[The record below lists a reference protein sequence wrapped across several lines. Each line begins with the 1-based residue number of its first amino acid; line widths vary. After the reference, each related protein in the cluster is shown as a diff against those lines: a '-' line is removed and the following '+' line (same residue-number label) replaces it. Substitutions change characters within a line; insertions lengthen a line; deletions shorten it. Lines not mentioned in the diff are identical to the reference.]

1 MRFFTLLLVF
11 FLNTSL
17 FSVFSQDQLTVEEN
31 LNTNNSLS
39 AIVEK
44 ESLSIEFEENKITMD
59 YRLLV
64 KVLNSQGEKA
74 LDTYVHYNDNIKIK
88 KIEAL
93 IYNANG
99 DLIRKVKEKDFND
112 ISAVGGAT
120 LFSDSRIKC
129 LDYSSNTYP
138 YTVDFTYQTQHKN
151 TAFLPQFLFIKNYNT
166 KVNYAELYI
175 SYEEGETP
183 VNYKMKNDID
193 NIVKFKQYPNAM
205 MFTATDL
212 EPIKHEV
219 LSPSIMN
226 LSPIVLLAPKKF
238 KFYDYV
244 GSADNWKDL
253 GSWMND
259 EILLNKRNLDD
270 TTIDKIKMI
279 TADADSPL
287 EKAKLVYE
295 YVQNNTRY
303 VSVQVG
309 VGGIQP
315 ISAEEVD
322 RMKYG
327 DCKGLTNYTKALL
340 EVVDIP
346 SYYTHVESGSYK
358 VDFEDDFSSL
368 NQGDHVILNIP
379 INNEDY
385 WVDCTNSTSPFGFL
399 GSFTDD
405 RKVLVMTPNGGEL
418 KKTKSYYNQENS
430 THFISNV
437 ILKEDNSFSVNHT
450 ITSKGIHYQE
460 RLPYAFMPLYEL
472 VEKDKQRWRELS
484 NLNVIS
490 HKVTNNKD
498 SVFLYEEVELEGK
511 KLGEKLGNRIIFS
524 PNINSKN
531 NYIPPRVKQRENPF
545 QILRGYE
552 LIDTVKVNIPQGY
565 QIEAL
570 SENKEFKSIFGDY
583 KLEIIRKEDFILFYR
598 KLLIK
603 EGLYSKNSYSEYRE
617 FRKKVAL
624 AENSKIS
631 IVK

>member
-1 MRFFTLLLVF
+1 MRFFTLLLIF

-17 FSVFSQDQLTVEEN
+17 FSVFSQDQLTEEN

-64 KVLNSQGEKA
+64 KVLSPQGEEA
-74 LDTYVHYNDNIKIK
+74 IDTYVHYDDDIKIK

-93 IYNANG
+93 IYDANG
-99 DLIRKVKEKDFND
+99 SLIKKVKEKDFND
-112 ISAVGGAT
+112 ISAVGGST
-120 LFSDSRIKC
+120 LYTDSRVKY
-129 LDYSSNTYP
+129 LDHSSNSYP
-138 YTVDFTYQTQHKN
+138 YTVDFTYETQHNN
-151 TAFLPQFLFIKNYNT
+151 TAFLPRFVFMKNYNT
-166 KVNYAELYI
+166 KVNYAELYVG
-175 SYEEGETP
+175 YDEGENP
-183 VNYKMKNDID
+183 INYKVKNDLE
-193 NIVKFKQYPNAM
+193 NVVHFKKFSNGMLFTVKG
-205 MFTATDL
+205 L
-212 EPIKHEV
+212 EPIKQEV
-219 LSPSIMN
+219 LSPFMID
-226 LSPIVLLAPKKF
+226 LSPMVLLAPKKF
-238 KFYDYV
+238 KFYDHV
-244 GSADNWKDL
+244 GSANNWKDL

-259 EILLNKRNLDD
+259 KILSGKRNLDK

-279 TADADSPL
+279 TAEASTPL

-303 VSVQVG
+303 ISVQVG

-315 ISAEEVD
+315 ISAAEVD

-340 EVVDIP
+340 DIVEIP
-346 SYYTHVESGSYK
+346 SYYSHVESGSYK

-368 NQGDHVILNIP
+368 NQGDHVILNVP
-379 INNEDY
+379 INKHDY
-385 WVDCTNSTSPFGFL
+385 WIDCTSSTSPFGFL

-418 KKTKSYYNQENS
+418 KTTKSYSNQENS
-430 THFISNV
+430 THFISNL
-437 ILKEDNSFSVNHT
+437 ILKEDNSFSVNHK

-472 VEKDKQRWRELS
+472 AEKDRQRWRGLS

-498 SVFLYEEVELEGK
+498 SVFLYEEVELEGN
-511 KLGEKLGNRIIFS
+511 KLGKKLGNRIIFS

-531 NYIPPRVKQRENPF
+531 TYIPPRVKQRENPF

-552 LIDTVKVNIPQGY
+552 VIDTVKVNVPKGY

-603 EGLYSKNSYSEYRE
+603 EGLYSKDSYSEYRE
-617 FRKKVAL
+617 FRKKIAS

-631 IVK
+631 IIK